1 MEDKRVENAVK
12 RQAFIEVMGLLGL
25 KTIATP
31 QDDWMIDHIHVLL
44 WPKGDDGMGERKFD
58 HEVYMI
64 VFKDGTFTV
73 ALDDGHIRIE
83 ECQQALHRMVAAAE
97 QKEGR

>member
-1 MEDKRVENAVK
+1 MDDKLYERAAK
-12 RQAFIEVMGLLGL
+12 RQAFIESMGLQGL

-31 QDDWMIDHIHVLL
+31 QDRMIDHIHVLF
-44 WPKGDDGMGERKFD
+44 WPKGAGRKYD

-64 VFKDGTFTV
+64 VFADGTFTT

-83 ECQQALHRMVAAAE
+83 ECKAALHRMVAAAE
-97 QKEGR
+97 EA